1 MNAENF
7 FKNHSLEEISQ
18 KTKISPISLRFIRNK
33 EFDNIPKVKFLGFI
47 NIIQKT
53 YKVDLSDL
61 IEEYNSKTQQK
72 EPQITVKKQKE
83 NKNSTFF
90 IAVLALIMIILGG
103 LLLFNKLHYQKNTI
117 IIKNT
122 LPVKKQTLTLSQIP
136 DNSQKIIDINDS
148 SNQKT
153 EETNNSLI
161 TKTSKKNNITQKFKI
176 TIIPNKLLWFK
187 ATNIDTNKSV
197 QYLTTHTKTLPKGNY
212 YIKFGHGDFN
222 LTYNNQVISP
232 KTRKVIRILF
242 TNGTYKFMKKPN
254 RYEK

>member
-90 IAVLALIMIILGG
+90 IAVLALILIVLGG
-103 LLLFNKLHYQKNTI
+103 FLLFNINSKKTAPIADNTPA
-117 IIKNT
+117 IKT
-122 LPVKKQTLTLSQIP
+122 STLTLSQIP

-222 LTYNNQVISP
+222 LTYNDQVISP